1 MLIFRYD
8 KTFEG
13 LLTAIFDAYSIKR
26 FPDILLAAE
35 ETPPLFYDE
44 IITVVTDEERSN
56 RVWKGL
62 QKKTIRLGPYQS
74 YNLLVIRTPGDRPR
88 TIQLHSQSHRRTP
101 FHRTQFRGSQRAGTL
116 KSLEKSKQ

>member
-26 FPDILLAAE
+26 FPDVLLAEE

-44 IITVVTDEERSN
+44 IITVITDEGRSN

-62 QKKTIRLGPYQS
+62 QKKLSASALTSLTTCWLSELPGS
-74 YNLLVIRTPGDRPR
+74 TP
-88 TIQLHSQSHRRTP
+88 I
-101 FHRTQFRGSQRAGTL
+101 
-116 KSLEKSKQ
+116 

>member
-13 LLTAIFDAYSIKR
+13 LLTAIFDAYSMKR
-26 FPDILLAAE
+26 FPDILLATE

-44 IITVVTDEERSN
+44 IIAVITDEERSN

-62 QKKTIRLGPYQS
+62 QKKLSASALASLTTCWLSEIQG
-74 YNLLVIRTPGDRPR
+74 IDPR
-88 TIQLHSQSHRRTP
+88 TISLHSQSYRRTS
-101 FHRTQFRGSQRAGTL
+101 FHRTELR
-116 KSLEKSKQ
+116 

>member
-13 LLTAIFDAYSIKR
+13 LLTAIFDAYSMKR
-26 FPDILLAAE
+26 FPDILLATE

-44 IITVVTDEERSN
+44 IIAIITDEERSN

-62 QKKTIRLGPYQS
+62 QKKIVSLGSCQS
-74 YNLLVIRTPGDRPR
+74 YNLLVI
-88 TIQLHSQSHRRTP
+88 
-101 FHRTQFRGSQRAGTL
+101 
-116 KSLEKSKQ
+116 